1 MSAKQTKGL
10 PFLQG
15 RWVLPLGKTRRD
27 THILTFCVLF
37 DIILMCLHLQNEFI
51 NKKHTSILAVRRKP
65 PNPTIVVVFR
75 FNKSTFVRVFVGYGV
90 YDIPL
95 VIAEN
100 LILYQA

>member
-1 MSAKQTKGL
+1 M
-10 PFLQG
+10 
-15 RWVLPLGKTRRD
+15 
-27 THILTFCVLF
+27 H
-37 DIILMCLHLQNEFI
+37 LHLQNEFI
-51 NKKHTSILAVRRKP
+51 NKTHTSILAVRRKP

-95 VIAEN
+95 VIAES